1 MNAWS
6 NKILLSA
13 VDARAARGRRR
24 AGAQSDKQKKLY
36 RWVDKN
42 GQVHYGD
49 SVPAEYAEQD
59 RDVLNR
65 QGVPVGREEGT
76 ITPEEA
82 AVKAAADK
90 AARDEQK
97 RKLRDRVLLQ
107 TYQSVQEL
115 EILRDNRLDL
125 VDAQLTI
132 QEQSLSNL
140 RAQRAQIER
149 MASRYAPANTGADA
163 QPLPDELAADLDA
176 LGQRHRD
183 AGRQPGAAARGAR
196 EHPPDLR
203 GRHRALQGTARDQAA
218 LSPAQPVLPKPP
230 APRAL
235 ASNSSTTSN
244 STCTTGTTTICAMRS
259 PGAIVNARVAAVPH
273 RHHHLPLVVRVD
285 QPDEVAEHDAVL
297 VPESRARQQHGR
309 EPRVAEVDRD
319 AGRHELVSPG
329 SSIER
334 RVDAGAKVEAR
345 GAGGRAPRQ
354 LHVAADARVED
365 ADFEFPHGPII
376 PELERFAT
384 PKLRAYGRSRL
395 TM

>member
-1 MNAWS
+1 MAGS
-6 NKILLSA
+6 DKVLLSA
-13 VDARAARGRRR
+13 VMLALLAGAAGV
-24 AGAQSDKQKKLY
+24 ADAQSDKQKKLY

-59 RDVLNR
+59 REVLNR

-82 AVKAAADK
+82 AAKAAADK

-163 QPLPDELAADLDA
+163 QPLPDELAADLDRSA
-176 LGQRHRD
+176 NDIQTQESNLVRR
-183 AGRQPGAAARGAR
+183 R
-196 EHPPDLR
+196 E
-203 GRHRALQGTARDQAA
+203 
-218 LSPAQPVLPKPP
+218 
-230 APRAL
+230 
-235 ASNSSTTSN
+235 
-244 STCTTGTTTICAMRS
+244 
-259 PGAIVNARVAAVPH
+259 
-273 RHHHLPLVVRVD
+273 
-285 QPDEVAEHDAVL
+285 E
-297 VPESRARQQHGR
+297 R
-309 EPRVAEVDRD
+309 ENIRKTFEAD
-319 AGRHELVSPG
+319 
-329 SSIER
+329 IER
-334 RVDAGAKVEAR
+334 YKE
-345 GAGGRAPRQ
+345 
-354 LHVAADARVED
+354 
-365 ADFEFPHGPII
+365 
-376 PELERFAT
+376 
-384 PKLRAYGRSRL
+384 LRAIKPR
-395 TM
+395 

>member
-6 NKILLSA
+6 TKLLLSA
-13 VDARAARGRRR
+13 VVLALLAGV
-24 AGAQSDKQKKLY
+24 AGAQADKQKKLY

-65 QGVPVGREEGT
+65 QGVSVGREEGI

-82 AVKAAADK
+82 AVKAASDK

-149 MASRYAPANTGADA
+149 MAARYAPANTGADA
-163 QPLPDELAADLDA
+163 QPLPDELAADLARSANDIETQESN
-176 LGQRHRD
+176 LLRRREERENI
-183 AGRQPGAAARGAR
+183 RQTFETDIVRYK
-196 EHPPDLR
+196 ELR
-203 GRHRALQGTARDQAA
+203 AI
-218 LSPAQPVLPKPP
+218 
-230 APRAL
+230 APR
-235 ASNSSTTSN
+235 
-244 STCTTGTTTICAMRS
+244 
-259 PGAIVNARVAAVPH
+259 
-273 RHHHLPLVVRVD
+273 
-285 QPDEVAEHDAVL
+285 
-297 VPESRARQQHGR
+297 
-309 EPRVAEVDRD
+309 
-319 AGRHELVSPG
+319 
-329 SSIER
+329 
-334 RVDAGAKVEAR
+334 
-345 GAGGRAPRQ
+345 
-354 LHVAADARVED
+354 
-365 ADFEFPHGPII
+365 
-376 PELERFAT
+376 
-384 PKLRAYGRSRL
+384 
-395 TM
+395 